1 MTVKISRVWAHEHCP
16 NFEHEVEEH
25 RKARVAHVHSKPIE
39 KPGDRGVTAPVHHHP
54 HVEHAIKRI
63 PGNSRNVADNFI
75 ADFEWVED
83 MPTLDERR
91 AVVRGKITA
100 AAQKLMDAVITPGKL
115 ALLRHQAADEMRE
128 MTKLAAEG
136 KDPRSVSSVA
146 RDKLENIFEQFHA
159 INGKATA
166 AMALVDDLSAEGVD
180 KFVVAL

>member
-1 MTVKISRVWAHEHCP
+1 MVVKISRAWAHEHCP

-63 PGNSRNVADNFI
+63 PGNSKNIADNFI

-91 AVVRGKITA
+91 AVMRGKITA
-100 AAQKLMDAVITPGKL
+100 AAHKLMDAVITPGKL
-115 ALLRHQAADEMRE
+115 ALLRHQAASETRAAA
-128 MTKLAAEG
+128 KLVAEHR
-136 KDPRSVSSVA
+136 DPRGAPSAA
-146 RDKLENIFEQFHA
+146 RDELEVVHEKFHD
-159 INGKATA
+159 INGRAAA
-166 AMALVDDLSAEGVD
+166 AMAVVDELDEYGLS
-180 KFVVAL
+180 KFEVSL